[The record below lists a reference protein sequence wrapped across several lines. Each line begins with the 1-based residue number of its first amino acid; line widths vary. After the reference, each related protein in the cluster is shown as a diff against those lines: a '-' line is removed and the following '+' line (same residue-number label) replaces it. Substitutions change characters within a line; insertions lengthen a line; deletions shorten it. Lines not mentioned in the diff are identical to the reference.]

1 MFTYELAKRIEGTG
15 ITANCLHP
23 GFVST
28 NFGKNNSFLWRNFI
42 RVAMWLTAISVKNG
56 AKTSIH
62 LACSD
67 EVKDITGKFFANCE
81 VKKGSSKA
89 KNEEHNQKLWD
100 LSEEFV
106 KPFL

>member
-1 MFTYELAKRIEGTG
+1 MFTYELAKRVEDKG

-23 GFVST
+23 GFVAT
-28 NFGKNNSFLWRNFI
+28 KFGNNNNILWRSFI
-42 RVAMWLTAISVKNG
+42 GFAKLLMAISVEDG

-67 EVKDITGKFFANCE
+67 EVKDITGKFFANSQ

-89 KNEEHNQKLWD
+89 KNEEHNRKLWEI
-100 LSEEFV
+100 SEDFV
-106 KPFL
+106 EKFV